1 LIVLLWLFADG
12 GKMPMDSGR
21 SFRLYDDPSDH
32 VPSRHRTPL
41 PMMKEL

>member
-1 LIVLLWLFADG
+1 LIVSLWLFADG

-21 SFRLYDDPSDH
+21 SFRLYDDLTDY
-32 VPSRHRTPL
+32 VPSWHRTLL